1 MLDIRQRTG
10 YLFLAVM
17 VGHLILISAQVQSKT
32 GIPVLQ
38 SVTLGVFSRVQVAV
52 SSVVDGVRGGWGNYV
67 DLRGVRGQNE
77 TLRQQLAELEVR
89 LQEQRALAARAGKLQ
104 ELMDLKQGS
113 SLPTIAAE
121 VIAGS
126 PIPDML
132 TITIDR
138 GSADGV
144 QPDMAVISPKG
155 LVGRVLAPVA
165 SRAARVQL
173 IIDRDAAV
181 GALTE
186 RSRSGGVVLGV
197 QGQSGSPLRMD
208 LVSNHADVQA
218 GDVVVAS
225 GVDGIYP
232 KGFVIGTVQRSERG
246 DGLHRDITVQP
257 AVGFSS
263 IEEVLV
269 VLVPAKGATPEN
281 ATAAPRQGEAREAK
295 R

>member
-1 MLDIRQRTG
+1 
-10 YLFLAVM
+10 
-17 VGHLILISAQVQSKT
+17 
-32 GIPVLQ
+32 
-38 SVTLGVFSRVQVAV
+38 
-52 SSVVDGVRGGWGNYV
+52 VRA
-67 DLRGVRGQNE
+67 QNE

-104 ELMDLKQGS
+104 ELMDLKQGAS
-113 SLPTIAAE
+113 VPTIAAE

-132 TITIDR
+132 TITINR

-155 LVGRVLAPVA
+155 IVGRVLSPLA
-165 SRAARVQL
+165 SHAARVQL

-197 QGQSGSPLRMD
+197 QGQAGSPLRMD

-218 GDVVVAS
+218 NDVVVAS

-232 KGFVIGTVQRSERG
+232 KGFVIGTVERSDRG
-246 DGLHRDITVQP
+246 EGLHREITLRP
-257 AVGFSS
+257 AVDFSS

-269 VLVPAKGATPEN
+269 VLVPAKGATREDP
-281 ATAAPRQGEAREAK
+281 AAPRDGGDAREVK
-295 R
+295 K